1 MIGLFEKNAPKKTV
15 YGRGKKLSKSKKQN
29 KIINHFILKKK
40 KKEIKDK
47 IIRGIWT
54 LYETEK
60 EQKERKISEKENS

>member
-1 MIGLFEKNAPKKTV
+1 M
-15 YGRGKKLSKSKKQN
+15 YGRGKKLSKSKRQN

-60 EQKERKISEKENS
+60 KQKERKILEKEN